1 MCITTTDLAPNLIS
15 SYPFKVKEHKT
26 GYLELTM
33 ETRLDLNSRD
43 LPAS

>member
-15 SYPFKVKEHKT
+15 SYSFKVKEHKT

-33 ETRLDLNSRD
+33 ETWLDLNSRD
-43 LPAS
+43 TPAS